1 MERYLVVGAG
11 FSGAVL
17 ARELAEAGHYVD
29 VIDQRDHIAG
39 NAYDFINE
47 HGIRVHAYGAHLFHT
62 NNKRVYDYLTR
73 FTEWIPYKHKVKA
86 KLADGRLVT
95 LPVNRETKEIVG
107 EENIIDT
114 FYRPY
119 NRKMWGL
126 ELEQLDPSIMQRVP
140 IRDDMNEFYFPD
152 DIYQAMPRHGYAQ
165 LVYNILNH
173 KNILVFT
180 SLTYSKNFESQYD
193 HVFNSMPIDAYYDFE
208 YGNLPYRSIKFQHFD
223 LPIKQ
228 LQPVPV
234 VNFTDNG
241 PVTRMTEWKNIVGH
255 DTGHNEY
262 VTTITVETPCD
273 YRDNNDERYYPVKDI
288 SGENRA
294 RYEQYASIKND
305 KVTFIGR
312 CGKYVYIDMDQSV
325 NMSLMLA
332 AKFLSKRA

>member
-1 MERYLVVGAG
+1 MARYLVVGAG

-29 VIDQRDHIAG
+29 VIDQRKHIAG
-39 NAYDFINE
+39 NAYDFTNDV
-47 HGIRVHAYGAHLFHT
+47 GIRMHAYGPHLFHT
-62 NNKRVYDYLTR
+62 NNKRVYDYLAR
-73 FTEWIPYKHKVKA
+73 FTEWVPYEHKVKA

-107 EENIIDT
+107 EENIIDI

-119 NRKMWGL
+119 TRKMWGL
-126 ELEQLDPSIMQRVP
+126 ELEQLDPTIMQRVP
-140 IRDDMNEFYFPD
+140 VRNDMNELYFPND
-152 DIYQAMPRHGYAQ
+152 TYQAMPRYGYTYMI
-165 LVYNILNH
+165 YNILNH
-173 KNILVFT
+173 DSIY
-180 SLTYSKNFESQYD
+180 YSVGTAYDKLMEKQYD
-193 HVFNSMPIDAYYDFE
+193 HVFNSMPIDVYYDSE
-208 YGNLPYRSIKFQHFD
+208 YGQLPYRSIKFKHIN
-223 LPIKQ
+223 LPIKK
-228 LQPVPV
+228 LLPVAT
-234 VNFTDNG
+234 VNFTDDG

-255 DTGHNEY
+255 DNNQN
-262 VTTITVETPCD
+262 VTTITFETPCD
-273 YRDNNDERYYPVKDI
+273 YSENFYERYYPVKDI

-332 AKFLSKRA
+332 AKFLAKHA